1 MAWRVYL
8 VRRSVL
14 CVLSMRVPFIS
25 VQFSDSVQK
34 PVNVKIL
41 TIELSDRFIIISLT
55 LKINSVFRKGHI
67 IAVAGKGGVGKTTL
81 TGLLIQYLCESGKKP
96 VLAVD
101 ADANANLNEV
111 LGVGIECTLGELR
124 EEIERAGVDSRY
136 QIPVGMTKQAYL
148 EARLA
153 DAITEEDDYDLM
165 VMGRTQGQGCYCF
178 VNGLVQTQ
186 IQKLQSNY
194 PYVVVDNEA
203 GMEHISRGLIPT
215 MEIAILVSDCS
226 RRGVQAAGRIAALM
240 KELNFKPKT
249 VGLIVNRAPEGKL
262 DAGTMEEI
270 EKQGLTLLGVV
281 PQDQDVYQYDCD
293 GKPIVRLPKD
303 SPVRSALHDIVQK
316 LGL

>member
-1 MAWRVYL
+1 M
-8 VRRSVL
+8 
-14 CVLSMRVPFIS
+14 
-25 VQFSDSVQK
+25 
-34 PVNVKIL
+34 
-41 TIELSDRFIIISLT
+41 
-55 LKINSVFRKGHI
+55 GHI

-148 EARLA
+148 EARLS

-186 IQKLQSNY
+186 IQKLQSHY

-226 RRGVQAAGRIAALM
+226 RRGVQAAGRIAVLM

-262 DAGTMEEI
+262 DAGTMEEV

-303 SPVRSALHDIVQK
+303 SPVRRALHDIVQK

>member
-1 MAWRVYL
+1 MGR
-8 VRRSVL
+8 
-14 CVLSMRVPFIS
+14 
-25 VQFSDSVQK
+25 
-34 PVNVKIL
+34 
-41 TIELSDRFIIISLT
+41 
-55 LKINSVFRKGHI
+55 I

-136 QIPVGMTKQAYL
+136 QIPVGMTKQSYL

-262 DAGTMEEI
+262 DAGTMEEV